1 MATVTSKT
9 DDPGHLDEPV
19 AGQLESPTTPGGL
32 AKTNARRT
40 LGLLV
45 VVAVLVA
52 ICLLSVAVGTKNIP
66 LGEVWNGLFAYDDS
80 NNAVIIREL
89 RVPRTVLGLIVG
101 VALGVSGALIQA
113 MTRNPLAD
121 PGILGVNAGAAFF
134 VALAVGVFGFTGIWS
149 YIWFAFVGAIL
160 ATVAVYVLGSMG
172 RSGATP
178 IRLTLSGIALAAVLG
193 GVTSGMLLLDP
204 EAFDKMRFWG
214 AGSLAGRGLDISLAV
229 GPFVALG
236 LILAIVIARPLNAI
250 ALGDDLAQSLGAKV
264 KNTRVIGVIAVTLL
278 AGAATAAAG
287 PIGFVGLMIPHIV
300 RWFVGPDQRWIL
312 LYTVFAAPCLLLLS
326 DVVGR
331 IVIRPSELQVGI
343 VTAFVGAPVL
353 ILLVR
358 RKKVSGL

>member
-1 MATVTSKT
+1 MTTVENKAG
-9 DDPGHLDEPV
+9 DPAQVEEP
-19 AGQLESPTTPGGL
+19 ASGQLESSSTPGGL

-40 LGLLV
+40 AGLILVIGLL
-45 VVAVLVA
+45 AA
-52 ICLLSVAVGTKNIP
+52 ICLLSIAVGTKYIP
-66 LGEVWNGLFAYDDS
+66 LNEVWNGLFAYDDS

-89 RVPRTVLGLIVG
+89 RVPRTILGLIVG

-134 VALAVGVFGFTGIWS
+134 VTLAVGLLGFTGIWS
-149 YIWFAFVGAIL
+149 YIWFAFLGAIL

-172 RSGATP
+172 RAGATP
-178 IRLTLSGIALAAVLG
+178 IRLTLAGIALGAVLG
-193 GVTSGMLLLDP
+193 GITTGMTLLNP

-214 AGSLAGRGLDISLAV
+214 AGSLSGRGLDISFAIS
-229 GPFVALG
+229 PFVILG

-287 PIGFVGLMIPHIV
+287 PIGFVGLMIPHMV

-312 LYTVFAAPCLLLLS
+312 LYTVVAAPCLLLLS

-331 IVIRPSELQVGI
+331 IVIRPGELQVGI